1 MASPPIGTGSSP
13 RHSPLGHGGDPCRVR
28 SQSPP
33 PPKTVTNQQNQHN
46 SSTSQ
51 TQLLAIDH
59 RARQQLGQN
68 SSSSPV
74 VERRHRNLSP
84 RQQTATSSHS
94 ASPALSNSPS
104 EYLSFLCSN

>member
-1 MASPPIGTGSSP
+1 MASPPVGAGSSP
-13 RHSPLGHGGDPCRVR
+13 GHSPLARVGGSCRVH

-33 PPKTVTNQQNQHN
+33 PPKTVTSQPNHHN
-46 SSTSQ
+46 SSTPQ
-51 TQLLAIDH
+51 TQLLARDH
-59 RARQQLGQN
+59 RVRQQPGHN

-84 RQQTATSSHS
+84 RQQTATPSNS

-104 EYLSFLCSN
+104 EYFSSFQLK